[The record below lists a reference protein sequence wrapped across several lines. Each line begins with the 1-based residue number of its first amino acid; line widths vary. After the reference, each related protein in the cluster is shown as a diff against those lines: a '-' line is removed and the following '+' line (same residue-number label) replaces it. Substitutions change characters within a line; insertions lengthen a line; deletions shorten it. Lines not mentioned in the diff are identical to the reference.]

1 VSDSNQALAVRRGR
15 LCGMLWTG
23 SVVLGLLAV
32 GLFVAY
38 PDLDRVVS
46 HAFYEDTGRFVGHLP
61 AVQFVR
67 SIFSWLFSVSCGLV
81 VVGLLVTLIKRG
93 AWLRL
98 RFAQWMFLLLCFAIG
113 PGLVANII
121 FKDHWGR
128 ARPMQVVEFGG
139 DKSYTPPLTPSDQC
153 ARNCSFFSGEASA
166 IFALFFAVALVV
178 PQWSTGLIFVGI
190 LAGLADGTV
199 RVLQGAHFMSDVLFA
214 GIFMALSVAA
224 LFALLF
230 RVPWPS
236 GKLDFNKLKA
246 SKPE

>member
-1 VSDSNQALAVRRGR
+1 
-15 LCGMLWTG
+15 
-23 SVVLGLLAV
+23 
-32 GLFVAY
+32 
-38 PDLDRVVS
+38 
-46 HAFYEDTGRFVGHLP
+46 
-61 AVQFVR
+61 
-67 SIFSWLFSVSCGLV
+67 
-81 VVGLLVTLIKRG
+81 
-93 AWLRL
+93 
-98 RFAQWMFLLLCFAIG
+98 MFLLLCFAVG

-166 IFALFFAVALVV
+166 IFALFFAAALVV

-214 GIFMALSVAA
+214 GHLYGAVSGGSVRPFVSSAMAVRQARFQQAEGSEARVSAP
-224 LFALLF
+224 FARLIGPAMQESICGSL
-230 RVPWPS
+230 RRTGYPTRTT
-236 GKLDFNKLKA
+236 A
-246 SKPE
+246 SKNIQFARVHLGLDIE